1 MNTFT
6 EQDYQTMHQYLQ
18 QQMTEAERRVFEQR
32 LQTEPEW
39 AEELAWLQKME
50 ANYRYLKL
58 KDHIAAIHNRLDQ
71 AGELNAGTPIVKTFW
86 QIWGRTLSIAA
97 SVVLMMGV
105 GWYVWQNNRE
115 VTTPPVAQTPPT
127 TPPTQ
132 INPQPPAESPTV
144 NLAEL
149 AQGYAAQQPKDLP
162 TAPTELQ
169 EAVQAYRSDK
179 PDAAIAALKKQPQ
192 PTPDAPATNPDGKPL
207 FGSSQNS
214 NPPQPDAAEPSAQTQ
229 QFRYLY
235 LGLSYLK
242 KGDAAQAVGQ
252 LKKVKTASLKPTA
265 EWYEA
270 LALLKLKQQ
279 EEAKRIL
286 TRIKN
291 NPEHLYNLEAEE
303 LWGGIK

>member
-1 MNTFT
+1 MKTFT

-18 QQMTEAERRVFEQR
+18 QQMTEAERRAFEQR

-50 ANYRYLKL
+50 TNYRYLKL
-58 KDHIAAIHNRLDQ
+58 RDYIADIHNRLDQ
-71 AGELNAGTPIVKTFW
+71 AGELDAGTPIVKTFW
-86 QIWGRTLSIAA
+86 QTWGRTLSIAA
-97 SVVLMMGV
+97 SVVLVLGA
-105 GWYVWQNNRE
+105 GWYVWQNNQE
-115 VTTPPVAQTPPT
+115 VSTPPVAQTPT
-127 TPPTQ
+127 TPPAR
-132 INPQPPAESPTV
+132 ISPHPPVESPTV
-144 NLAEL
+144 NLSEL
-149 AQGYAAQQPKDLP
+149 AQGYATQQPKDLP

-169 EAVQAYRSDK
+169 EAVQAYRSDM
-179 PDAAIAALKKQPQ
+179 PDAAIAALRKQPK
-192 PTPDAPATNPDGKPL
+192 PNPDAPVTNPDDKPL

-214 NPPQPDAAEPSAQTQ
+214 NTPPPAAAESSAQTQ

-242 KGDAAQAVGQ
+242 KGEAAQAVGQ
-252 LKKVKTASLKPTA
+252 FKKVKTASLKPTA

-270 LALLKLKQQ
+270 LALLQLNQQ

-303 LWGGIK
+303 LWEGIK